1 MTPGPQ
7 FPKCPRILGNFNI
20 LISPWDFHI
29 SPLVFPSGEVISSV
43 SELQSLKVEPSAE
56 KERQQSEA
64 KHILMRKQRALA
76 DLFKHLAKTGKVLA
90 WSPMKYNHQL
100 LGRKTTWVNWRYSLE
115 TVEMVG
121 NKSWQVRFWN
131 AVLRVPAIHNKNPM
145 MNHL

>member
-20 LISPWDFHI
+20 LISSWDFHI

-90 WSPMKYNHQL
+90 
-100 LGRKTTWVNWRYSLE
+100 
-115 TVEMVG
+115 
-121 NKSWQVRFWN
+121 
-131 AVLRVPAIHNKNPM
+131 
-145 MNHL
+145 